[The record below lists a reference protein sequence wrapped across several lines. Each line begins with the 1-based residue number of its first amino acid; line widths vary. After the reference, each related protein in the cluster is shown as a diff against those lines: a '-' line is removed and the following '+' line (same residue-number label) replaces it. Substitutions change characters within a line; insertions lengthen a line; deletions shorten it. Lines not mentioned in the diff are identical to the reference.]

1 MVDPPRQDAPRHRPE
16 PPEAPPESEEDPPSP
31 FGVVPVIILLVL
43 VAAGL
48 FVAFRLKDVS
58 TLQDCVMSGRK
69 NCAPVDTSDLK

>member
-1 MVDPPRQDAPRHRPE
+1 
-16 PPEAPPESEEDPPSP
+16 
-31 FGVVPVIILLVL
+31 VVPVIILLVL

-48 FVAFRLKDVS
+48 FVALRLKDVS